1 MEEDFNEAITLCRE
15 AVSLCPQGPQGDQDQ
30 STYLIVLAHA
40 LFDKYNLQGGIDDLD
55 EAIALIRAALEI

>member
-40 LFDKYNLQGGIDDLD
+40 LFDKYNLQGGD
-55 EAIALIRAALEI
+55 RRSR